1 MLERRF
7 APFFVS
13 AGFKLENQIM
23 PVITLPDKSTRAFDQ
38 PVTVV
43 GVAAD
48 IGPGLAKATLAGEVD
63 GVLRDAGHL
72 IEDDA
77 SLRIITGRDPEGLEI
92 IRHSTAHLLAQAVQ
106 RLFPEAQV
114 TIGPVIEDGF
124 YYDFSYP
131 PGFTIE
137 DLDRIGAEMR
147 RIAKDALPVKRE
159 VWSRGE
165 AVQHFRQEGEKYKAE
180 IIEDLPDDEQISLYR
195 QGEFVDLCRGPHV
208 PNTSA
213 LGEFKLT
220 KLAGA
225 YWRGDSNNEMLQR
238 IYGTA
243 WASKKELK
251 AYLYRLEEAEKRD
264 HRRLGKQLKLFH
276 FQEEAPGMVFWH
288 DHGWRIYTEIENYI
302 RGKLRDN
309 GYQEV
314 NTPEVVDIKLWEKSG
329 HADKFIDDMFITESE
344 NRTYAVKPMNCPCHV
359 QVYNQGLHSYRDL
372 PLRMAEFGSCHRNE
386 PSGALHGLMR
396 VRAFTQDDA
405 HIFCTEEQV
414 QAESAAFIELL
425 YEVYRDFG
433 FNEVLVVLSTRPEN
447 RIGDDAQWE
456 RAEQTLAAALDEAG
470 IEWKE
475 SPGEGAFYGPK
486 IEFSLQDTL
495 GRVWQCG
502 TLQLD
507 FFTTGRLGASYVDED
522 SSKQVPVMLHR
533 AILGSLERF
542 IGILIENY
550 GGAFPLWLAPV
561 QAVVLNISE
570 KQEDYCIKVA
580 QTLKKQGFRVESD
593 LRNEKIGF
601 KIRQHTLAKVPY
613 LLVVGDREVENG
625 TVAVRSRS
633 GEDLGS
639 MEPDALCKRLADE
652 VAQRGRIE
660 N

>member
-1 MLERRF
+1 
-7 APFFVS
+7 
-13 AGFKLENQIM
+13 M
-23 PVITLPDKSTRAFDQ
+23 PAITLPDGSQRQFDQ
-38 PVTVV
+38 AVTVME
-43 GVAAD
+43 VAAD

-63 GVLRDAGHL
+63 GALRDASHL
-72 IEDDA
+72 IEEDG
-77 SLRIITGRDPEGLEI
+77 SLRIITSRDTEGLEI
-92 IRHSTAHLLAQAVQ
+92 IRHSTAHLMAQAVE
-106 RLFPEAQV
+106 RLYPESQC

-124 YYDFSYP
+124 FYDFFYP
-131 PGFTIE
+131 PGFTMD

-147 RIAKDALPVKRE
+147 RIVKDAFPVTRE
-159 VWSRGE
+159 VWHRGE
-165 AVQHFRQEGEKYKAE
+165 AIQYFRQEKEEYKAK
-180 IIEDLPDDEQISLYR
+180 IIEDLPEGEDITLYR

-213 LGEFKLT
+213 LGEFCLT

-243 WASKKELK
+243 WATKKELK
-251 AYLYRLEEAEKRD
+251 AYLHRIEEAEKRD
-264 HRRLGKQLKLFH
+264 HRRLAKQLDLFH

-288 DHGWRIYTEIENYI
+288 DKGWRIYTEIKQYI
-302 RGKLRDN
+302 REQLREH

-314 NTPEVVDIKLWEKSG
+314 NTPEVVDIRLWEKSG
-329 HADKFIDDMFITESE
+329 HTEKFLEDMFITESE

-359 QVYNQGLHSYRDL
+359 QIYNQGLVSYRDL
-372 PLRMAEFGSCHRNE
+372 PMRLAEFGSCHRNE

-405 HIFCTEEQV
+405 HIFCTTEQV
-414 QAESAAFIELL
+414 QSEAASFIELL
-425 YEVYRDFG
+425 YKIYADFG
-433 FNEVLVVLSTRPEN
+433 FDEVLVMLSTRPDN
-447 RIGDDAQWE
+447 RIGDDAQWDK
-456 RAEQTLAAALDEAG
+456 AEKTLAVALDNAG

-475 SPGEGAFYGPK
+475 NPGEGAFYGPK
-486 IEFSLQDTL
+486 IEFSLKDMI

-502 TLQLD
+502 TLQVD
-507 FFTTGRLGASYVDED
+507 FFTTGRLDATYIDED
-522 SSKQVPVMLHR
+522 SSRQTPVMLHR

-550 GGAFPLWLAPV
+550 SGAFPTWLAPI

-570 KQEDYCIKVA
+570 KQGEYCKKVVE
-580 QTLKKQGFRVESD
+580 TLGNQRFRVNSD

-625 TVAVRSRS
+625 TVAVRTRT

-639 MEPDALCKRLADE
+639 MEMEEFAQHLAED
-652 VAQRGRIE
+652 VKQRGR
-660 N
+660 NTK